1 MPKGV
6 KMEKYRPKIHFSAED
21 YIINDPNGLVYYKG
35 EYHLFHQ
42 YNINEQIYWGHAV
55 SKDLV
60 HWKRLPKAIAPDKI
74 GQIWSGSAVVDE
86 ENQRMV
92 AFFTYSEHETKRQSQ
107 GVAFSYDKG
116 RTWEK
121 YSGNPILTDSREDFR
136 DPKVF
141 RYEEKWVMILSGGDC
156 VLLYESKDLIHWN
169 QISSFKGNQ
178 ESHTGVWE
186 CPDLFPMIVETTE
199 ERKWVLTVSIND
211 GSPAGG
217 TGMQYFV
224 GEFDGQ
230 KFIADS
236 NQEKGLWIDYGKD
249 FYAGVTWNH
258 VPKDRRLMIAWA
270 DNWQYRDYLPTS
282 PFKGQM
288 SCVRELK
295 LVQKEKKYILK
306 QLPVKEMECLRT
318 NKHEM
323 KNIKMGA
330 DEEWTLCD
338 KKEVL
343 ELDISYPIEK
353 IHAQT
358 FGIKISTGKNR
369 QFEIVFCK
377 EKQCCFVDRTT
388 TGVNPHDKFAGKYKA
403 PVDFT
408 QEFLTIKLLMDV
420 SQSEL
425 FINNGEVVI
434 SNLLFPEYFY
444 KVKLFATG
452 GDLVIEKSIIYE
464 MDEIMNH
471 PLDGDLI

>member
-1 MPKGV
+1 MAVYKDKKRGTWYTSFSYVDWTGKRCRKLKRGFLTKKEAQNWENHFKLQKANSLDMTFEDFYGIYEADV
-6 KMEKYRPKIHFSAED
+6 KPKIRYNTWCTKEH
-21 YIINDPNGLVYYKG
+21 IIKTKILPYFKDLSMRDITPRDIIKWQNTMRESINNKG
-35 EYHLFHQ
+35 KEYTGTYLKTVQAQLSSIF
-42 YNINEQIYWGHAV
+42 NHAV
-55 SKDLV
+55 
-60 HWKRLPKAIAPDKI
+60 RFYELPTNPVRVAGPM
-74 GQIWSGSAVVDE
+74 GQNESDE
-86 ENQRMV
+86 MKFWTKEEYMKFIPTMANKPYSYM
-92 AFFTYSEHETKRQSQ
+92 AFE
-107 GVAFSYDKG
+107 
-116 RTWEK
+116 
-121 YSGNPILTDSREDFR
+121 
-136 DPKVF
+136 
-141 RYEEKWVMILSGGDC
+141 
-156 VLLYESKDLIHWN
+156 LLYWCGIRLGELRALTPAD
-169 QISSFKGNQ
+169 F
-178 ESHTGVWE
+178 
-186 CPDLFPMIVETTE
+186 DFETNM
-199 ERKWVLTVSIND
+199 LSITK
-211 GSPAGG
+211 SY
-217 TGMQYFV
+217 QR
-224 GEFDGQ
+224 
-230 KFIADS
+230 I
-236 NQEKGLWIDYGKD
+236 
-249 FYAGVTWNH
+249 
-258 VPKDRRLMIAWA
+258 
-270 DNWQYRDYLPTS
+270 TS

-425 FINNGEVVI
+425 FINNGEVVM
-434 SNLLFPEYFY
+434 SNLLFPEDFY

>member
-1 MPKGV
+1 MAVYKDKKRGTWYTSFPYVDWTGKRCRKLKRGFLTKKEAQNWENHFKLQKANSLDMTFEDFYGIYETDV
-6 KMEKYRPKIHFSAED
+6 KPKIRYNTWCTKEH
-21 YIINDPNGLVYYKG
+21 IIKTKILPYFKDLSMRDITPRDIIKWQNTMRESINNKG
-35 EYHLFHQ
+35 KEYTGTYLKTVQAQLSSIF
-42 YNINEQIYWGHAV
+42 NHAV
-55 SKDLV
+55 
-60 HWKRLPKAIAPDKI
+60 RFYELPTNPVRVAGPM
-74 GQIWSGSAVVDE
+74 GQNESDE
-86 ENQRMV
+86 MKFWTKEEYMKFIPTMANKPYSYM
-92 AFFTYSEHETKRQSQ
+92 AFE
-107 GVAFSYDKG
+107 
-116 RTWEK
+116 
-121 YSGNPILTDSREDFR
+121 
-136 DPKVF
+136 
-141 RYEEKWVMILSGGDC
+141 
-156 VLLYESKDLIHWN
+156 LLYWCGIRLGELRALTPAD
-169 QISSFKGNQ
+169 F
-178 ESHTGVWE
+178 
-186 CPDLFPMIVETTE
+186 DFETNM
-199 ERKWVLTVSIND
+199 LSITK
-211 GSPAGG
+211 SY
-217 TGMQYFV
+217 QR
-224 GEFDGQ
+224 
-230 KFIADS
+230 I
-236 NQEKGLWIDYGKD
+236 
-249 FYAGVTWNH
+249 
-258 VPKDRRLMIAWA
+258 
-270 DNWQYRDYLPTS
+270 TS

-343 ELDISYPIEK
+343 ELDISYSIEK

-377 EKQCCFVDRTT
+377 EKQCCFVDRT

-425 FINNGEVVI
+425 FINNGEVVM
-434 SNLLFPEYFY
+434 SNLLFPEDFY

>member
-1 MPKGV
+1 
-6 KMEKYRPKIHFSAED
+6 
-21 YIINDPNGLVYYKG
+21 
-35 EYHLFHQ
+35 
-42 YNINEQIYWGHAV
+42 
-55 SKDLV
+55 
-60 HWKRLPKAIAPDKI
+60 
-74 GQIWSGSAVVDE
+74 
-86 ENQRMV
+86 
-92 AFFTYSEHETKRQSQ
+92 
-107 GVAFSYDKG
+107 
-116 RTWEK
+116 
-121 YSGNPILTDSREDFR
+121 
-136 DPKVF
+136 
-141 RYEEKWVMILSGGDC
+141 
-156 VLLYESKDLIHWN
+156 
-169 QISSFKGNQ
+169 
-178 ESHTGVWE
+178 
-186 CPDLFPMIVETTE
+186 MIVETTE
-199 ERKWVLTVSIND
+199 ERKWVLTVSVND

-258 VPKDRRLMIAWA
+258 APKDRRLMIAWA

-358 FGIKISTGKNR
+358 FGIKISTGK
-369 QFEIVFCK
+369 
-377 EKQCCFVDRTT
+377 
-388 TGVNPHDKFAGKYKA
+388 YKA

-425 FINNGEVVI
+425 FINNREVVM
-434 SNLLFPEYFY
+434 SNLLFPEDFY

>member
-60 HWKRLPKAIAPDKI
+60 RWKRLPKAIAPDKI

-92 AFFTYSEHETKRQSQ
+92 AFFTCSEHETKRQSQ

-199 ERKWVLTVSIND
+199 ERKWVLTVSVND

-295 LVQKEKKYILK
+295 LVQK
-306 QLPVKEMECLRT
+306 R
-318 NKHEM
+318 
-323 KNIKMGA
+323 KNI
-330 DEEWTLCD
+330 
-338 KKEVL
+338 
-343 ELDISYPIEK
+343 
-353 IHAQT
+353 
-358 FGIKISTGKNR
+358 F
-369 QFEIVFCK
+369 
-377 EKQCCFVDRTT
+377 
-388 TGVNPHDKFAGKYKA
+388 
-403 PVDFT
+403 
-408 QEFLTIKLLMDV
+408 
-420 SQSEL
+420 
-425 FINNGEVVI
+425 
-434 SNLLFPEYFY
+434 
-444 KVKLFATG
+444 
-452 GDLVIEKSIIYE
+452 
-464 MDEIMNH
+464 
-471 PLDGDLI
+471 